1 MSELNERDW
10 ELVNAYHDG
19 ELEPAEAQRLEGRLA
34 SEPALSEAL
43 KSLREVSASL
53 GALRPA
59 PLPAPAPA
67 PPAEAGN
74 DNWRP
79 ARWLAGGAAAAALAF
94 AVALGPD
101 LVAKPS
107 VFDIHADLVG
117 QSFSVDNTDLRLTA
131 TETAPAAPDLASA
144 NLTPV
149 SFRVIKGGSVTHY
162 AGRNGCRLSY
172 FRGAFPISDE
182 DLAEGNQLAT
192 WTTGSDLRHMIVA
205 TGMDPAK
212 FDAIAAY
219 LKLVTR
225 QQASEAIMASLSAA
239 TATAARCGG
248 VG

>member
-1 MSELNERDW
+1 MSDLNERDW

-19 ELEPAEAQRLEGRLA
+19 ELAPAAAQRLEDRLA

-43 KSLREVSASL
+43 ESLRDVSASL

-59 PLPAPAPA
+59 VLATPVTA

-79 ARWLAGGAAAAALAF
+79 ARWLAGGAVAAALAF
-94 AVALGPD
+94 AVILGPG

-117 QSFSVDNTDLRLTA
+117 QSFSVDEADLRLTA
-131 TETAPAAPDLASA
+131 AETGIATPDLASA

-149 SFRVIKGGSVTHY
+149 SFRAIEGGSVTHY

-172 FRGAFPISDE
+172 FRGAFPMGDDGLS
-182 DLAEGNQLAT
+182 EGNQLAT
-192 WTTGSDLRHMIVA
+192 WATDSDVQHMIVA
-205 TGMDPAK
+205 TRMDPAK

-219 LKLVTR
+219 LKLVTI
-225 QQASEAIMASLSAA
+225 QQASDAIMASLSAT

-248 VG
+248 IG